1 MGTTT
6 VCPHICTK
14 LIRCVIHTNILL
26 LTSYEYIF
34 YPVSTAPIITT
45 TKGKLKER

>member
-6 VCPHICTK
+6 VYPHFYTK
-14 LIRCVIHTNILL
+14 LIRRFIHTDILL
-26 LTSYEYIF
+26 PTPDEYIF